1 MKRAPRSPRAP
12 VVIVENLDRACAVL
26 YLGDDGPDAP
36 LFAGEKKKIRGG
48 AAVIASPAGKADH
61 LSPSRAEPVR
71 LRARKASAAYPST
84 PAADNTVTVSQCVA
98 GRPVPFSFTEVAY
111 GQKSCTC

>member
-1 MKRAPRSPRAP
+1 M
-12 VVIVENLDRACAVL
+12 L
-26 YLGDDGPDAP
+26 YLGDDGRDAP
-36 LFAGEKKKIRGG
+36 LFASEKKDSGG

-84 PAADNTVTVSQCVA
+84 PAADNSHSLAVRGRAPCAFFFHRGCVW
-98 GRPVPFSFTEVAY
+98 
-111 GQKSCTC
+111 

>member
-1 MKRAPRSPRAP
+1 M
-12 VVIVENLDRACAVL
+12 L
-26 YLGDDGPDAP
+26 YLGDDGRDAP

-98 GRPVPFSFTEVAY
+98 GRPVPFSFTEVAC